1 MLENHDPR
9 LRSIRLISGISSFI
23 SFFSSNVYSIGNN
36 SITLI
41 DAGDETATC
50 VWLLSAFREV
60 NLNVNNVITTIITHS
75 HEDHWGG
82 LARLLQMTSLTVLV
96 YIEDVSYY
104 QKELNLLETP
114 HKYQIRGLR
123 DGDIVEAEGRTLTVL
138 HTPGHDGGSICLYD
152 AANRILFSGDTVFA
166 SGTTGSL
173 RSGNL
178 ADLTGSLR
186 RLTTLDVDIL
196 LPGHG
201 NLVFD
206 KADEVI
212 TLALKR
218 TMRNS
223 EVPDGSLF

>member
-9 LRSIRLISGISSFI
+9 LRGVRLVSGVWSFI

-50 VWLLSAFREV
+50 VWLLAALRKL

-82 LARLLQMTSLTVLV
+82 LSRLLQMTSLNILV
-96 YIEDVSYY
+96 YTEDVSYY
-104 QKELNLLETP
+104 QEELSLLQAS
-114 HKYQIRGLR
+114 HKYQIMGLE
-123 DGDIVEAEGRTLTVL
+123 DGDIIETEGRILTVL

-178 ADLTGSLR
+178 ADLTRSLR

-206 KADEVI
+206 KAKDVI
-212 TLALKR
+212 ALALKR
-218 TMRNS
+218 NTKNIQNS
-223 EVPDGSLF
+223 DGPLS